1 MTLEADTVT
10 TEAPRTRKG
19 RTKKIPATPPVTDLS
34 EFEER
39 GSRRAARVVDEPPAE
54 DPPVDEEEV
63 EGAGEDENEHPPEGE
78 APTTEDQEEAP
89 APAAAS
95 PLARPATPPQTQP
108 QPRPRKPRGQK
119 VAAAASE
126 EEELPQ
132 VPELRELRPA
142 TTQALKKL
150 GTILGNKI
158 PGAEHFEVWKRSD
171 NGQLGYVGDYNAAD
185 LAQSQG
191 MASFLNR
198 YAKPQYGAGDY
209 QIFGITSDGKRLD
222 AGVVRILGIVEPTD
236 GGHSGGGGRGEGG
249 LGDMLM
255 RQIER
260 DSQRRDRELRE
271 IMEKK
276 NDPTDPIEQLTKIHD
291 FSEKLSGGS
300 GKGDTVVA
308 MVQAMGQQTATMLQV
323 MTQQQQKSEER
334 MMQLMSILGRKEA
347 DPVMMT
353 LLAKLLDDKGSSAP
367 MPPMVAPPDP
377 MAQLQGIAA
386 VLVALK
392 PADNLTPVLLE
403 QMNRDRMS
411 TADII
416 GLVNQLRGE
425 KGTDDFKK
433 SMDNFTGIMGA
444 VNTMRQQTEPSAGSM
459 WGDILGGALS
469 NRELVG
475 SVAGLI
481 RAKSGQTATAKVVQ
495 SQPQPQQQ
503 QPQQIPA
510 DVQARA
516 ADVARRRLAIE
527 ERKLAEEEARL
538 GLTAGT
544 PPVAAPVAVAPVIT
558 PPPTTATP
566 ATPEAAAKMQ
576 PPVTPGLPPNIV
588 ERVNGFIIA
597 QDDGALVEATVEF
610 LLYLSSIYEPWRGV
624 GNTTLDAISTGNKEV
639 ALRYVR
645 QLIGGLVKSNLLQN
659 EIAERAIAAVD
670 AHFEE
675 LVTHVQQLAEARADA
690 EEQETPEDENEIT
703 PPSSDAEGAD
713 DGTVA

>member
-10 TEAPRTRKG
+10 TEAPRTRT
-19 RTKKIPATPPVTDLS
+19 RTKKAPAAPPNLDLS
-34 EFEER
+34 ELEER
-39 GSRRAARVVDEPPAE
+39 GSARRVARAAVVEEAPAE
-54 DPPVDEEEV
+54 DPSDEEEV
-63 EGAGEDENEHPPEGE
+63 RGEGEDEQPSSTGEE
-78 APTTEDQEEAP
+78 APSEDLSDETP
-89 APAAAS
+89 APAAPS

-108 QPRPRKPRGQK
+108 RTRKPRGQK
-119 VAAAASE
+119 AAVAASE

-222 AGVVRILGIVEPTD
+222 AGVVRILGTVEPTD

-249 LGDMLM
+249 LGDLLM

-260 DSQRRDRELRE
+260 DGQRRDRELRE

-367 MPPMVAPPDP
+367 MPPMVTPPDP

-392 PADNLTPVLLE
+392 PADNLTPILLE

-433 SMDNFTGIMGA
+433 SMDNFTGIMQA
-444 VNTMRQQTEPSAGSM
+444 VSTMRQQTEPSAGSM

-544 PPVAAPVAVAPVIT
+544 PPATVAAAPTAVVT
-558 PPPTTATP
+558 PPPAT

-576 PPVTPGLPPNIV
+576 PPATPGLPPNIV
-588 ERVNGFIIA
+588 EHINGFIIA

-610 LLYLSSIYEPWRGV
+610 LLYLSSIYEPWSGV

-645 QLIGGLVKSNLLQN
+645 QLVGGLVKSNLLQN
-659 EIAERAIAAVD
+659 EVAERAFAAVD

-690 EEQETPEDENEIT
+690 EEQETPEDENEIS
-703 PPSSDAEGAD
+703 PPASDAEGAD